1 MSVSYAYLNFK
12 YNPLKFYLIVILF
25 TWAAY
30 LTAAFF
36 SYNENY
42 AFYKYAFIYI
52 AVFVPFTVAMFMIN
66 GSGNA
71 ELKKDFLYRL
81 VNFKL
86 IKLKYLLFILLVMPV
101 TVVLATAASLLFG
114 QPAAQFAV
122 LPGFSVTGG
131 AAMGLLIGVILA
143 PTFEELGWRGYG
155 VDSLAKRGRTLFAS
169 TMMYAVLWA
178 IWHVPLFF
186 INGYYHAAMLQAN
199 VIYAVNFFV
208 GIFPMAFLH
217 NWMYYKNDRSIPAI
231 ILFHAMDNLSM
242 SVLQI
247 EQFTRCIVTVIL
259 IVISV
264 VVLLK
269 DRSLWLDKSW
279 DTR

>member
-1 MSVSYAYLNFK
+1 MSVNDAYLNFK
-12 YNPLKFYLIVILF
+12 YKPFKFYFIAIFF
-25 TWAAY
+25 TWVAY

-52 AVFVPFTVAMFMIN
+52 AVFVPFTVAMFMIY

-71 ELKKDFLYRL
+71 ELKKDFLYRM

-114 QPAAQFAV
+114 QSATQFAV
-122 LPGFSVTGG
+122 LPGFSAMSRAV
-131 AAMGLLIGVILA
+131 MGLLIGVIIA
-143 PTFEELGWRGYG
+143 PMFEELGWRGYG

-169 TMMYAVLWA
+169 TMIYAVLWA
-178 IWHVPLFF
+178 IWHIPLFL
-186 INGYYHAAMLQAN
+186 INGYYHIEMLRAN
-199 VIYAVNFFV
+199 VIYALNFFV

-217 NWMYYKNDRSIPAI
+217 NWIYYKNGRSIPAI

-242 SVLQI
+242 SVLQT
-247 EQFTRCIVTVIL
+247 EQFTRCIVAVIL

-264 VVLLK
+264 IVLLK
-269 DRSLWLDKSW
+269 DRSLWLDKAW

>member
-1 MSVSYAYLNFK
+1 MLMDSAYLDFK
-12 YNPLKFYLIVILF
+12 YRPFRFYLITILF

-42 AFYKYAFIYI
+42 ASLKYAFIYI
-52 AVFVPFTVAMFMIN
+52 AVLIPFTVAMFMVY

-71 ELKKDFLYRL
+71 GLKKDFLHRL
-81 VNFKL
+81 VNFRL

-101 TVVLATAASLLFG
+101 TVLLATSVSLLFG
-114 QPAAQFAV
+114 QPATQFAV
-122 LPGFSVTGG
+122 LPGFSAMGG
-131 AAMGLLIGVILA
+131 AVMGLLIGVVIA

-155 VDSLAKRGRTLFAS
+155 VDSLAKRGRTLLAS

-178 IWHVPLFF
+178 IWHIPLFC
-186 INGYYHAAMLQAN
+186 INGYYHIEMLRAN
-199 VIYAVNFFV
+199 VLYAVNFIA

-217 NWMYYKNDRSIPAI
+217 NWMYYKNGRSIPAI

-242 SVLQI
+242 SVLQT

-264 VVLLK
+264 IVLLK
-269 DRSLWLDKSW
+269 DRSLWLDKAW
-279 DTR
+279 DTH

>member
-1 MSVSYAYLNFK
+1 MSMNNTYLNFK
-12 YNPLKFYLIVILF
+12 YKPFKFYFITILF

-36 SYNENY
+36 SYNESY

-52 AVFVPFTVAMFMIN
+52 AVLVPFTVAMFMIY
-66 GSGNA
+66 GSGND
-71 ELKKDFLYRL
+71 ELKKNFLYRL

-101 TVVLATAASLLFG
+101 TVVLATAVSLLFG
-114 QPAAQFAV
+114 QPASQFAV

-131 AAMGLLIGVILA
+131 AAIGLLIGVILA

-169 TMMYAVLWA
+169 TMMYALFWA

-186 INGYYHAAMLQAN
+186 INGYYHIAMLQAN
-199 VIYAVNFFV
+199 VIYAVNFFA

-242 SVLQI
+242 SVLQT

-259 IVISV
+259 ILISV
-264 VVLLK
+264 IVLVK
-269 DRSLWLDKSW
+269 DRSLWLDKAW

>member
-1 MSVSYAYLNFK
+1 MNNTYLNFN
-12 YNPLKFYLIVILF
+12 YRPFKFYFITILF
-25 TWAAY
+25 TWVAY

-42 AFYKYAFIYI
+42 AGYKYAFIYI
-52 AVFVPFTVAMFMIN
+52 AVFVPFTVAMFMIY
-66 GSGNA
+66 GSGNN
-71 ELKKDFLYRL
+71 ELKKNFLYRL
-81 VNFKL
+81 VTLKL
-86 IKLKYLLFILLVMPV
+86 IKPKYLLFILLVMPV
-101 TVVLATAASLLFG
+101 TVVLATAVSLLFG
-114 QPAAQFAV
+114 QPATQFAV
-122 LPGFSVTGG
+122 LPGFSVMGE

-155 VDSLAKRGRTLFAS
+155 VDSLSKRGRTLFAS
-169 TMMYAVLWA
+169 TMIYALLWA

-186 INGYYHAAMLQAN
+186 INGYYHIQMLQAN
-199 VIYAVNFFV
+199 VIYAVNFFA

-217 NWMYYKNDRSIPAI
+217 NWIYYKNGRSIPAI

-264 VVLLK
+264 IMLMK
-269 DRSLWLDKSW
+269 DRSLWLDKA
-279 DTR
+279 